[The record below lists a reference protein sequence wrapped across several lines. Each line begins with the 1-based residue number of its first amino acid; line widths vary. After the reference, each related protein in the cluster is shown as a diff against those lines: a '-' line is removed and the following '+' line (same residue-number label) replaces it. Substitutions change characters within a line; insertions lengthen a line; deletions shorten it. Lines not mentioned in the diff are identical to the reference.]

1 MRRFSMS
8 LAPTEKQLINQC
20 QTYDLAESQRL
31 RRALLAREAGLPPE
45 EFARPFPGNTVTI
58 THNHAEG
65 SDMLKKLLPVLL
77 SGLLGAGG
85 AGALVLATRTAAP
98 SPSVPLTSPVTPATQ
113 APPAPLDLRV
123 KWWVE
128 NGQVKTSVDPVTPS
142 PSAK

>member
-8 LAPTEKQLINQC
+8 LAAAEKELINQC

-31 RRALLAREAGLPPE
+31 RRALLAREAGLPSE
-45 EFARPFPGNTVTI
+45 EFARPFPGNRITI

-65 SDMLKKLLPVLL
+65 SDMFKKLLLVLL

-98 SPSVPLTSPVTPATQ
+98 SPPMPLTAPAAPPTPTA
-113 APPAPLDLRV
+113 PAPLDLRV

-128 NGQVKTSVDPVTPS
+128 NGQLKTSVDPV
-142 PSAK
+142 K